1 MTDTLTSQN
10 WLDHTKKIW
19 GLLMQFAVFI
29 LGIAGTFLLP
39 PPGWA
44 SSSGDKTVVR
54 LGQFI
59 VAVLV
64 GLIFL
69 LVQKWNKKKHT
80 KRWALLTIMFLV
92 LSVGAFFVYQQL
104 LDTRTCQY
112 DGHAVVIGTQYT
124 EATQTYINDESPG
137 ATCEKLLKDNPT
149 GTVDEIWTRDSINR
163 SRYVLA
169 GGYISTLPLL
179 TICIIAV
186 VQALYCSQAK
196 PNRQKDP

>member
-1 MTDTLTSQN
+1 MPETLTSRN
-10 WLDHTKKIW
+10 WLGHTKKIW
-19 GLLMQFAVFI
+19 VLLMQFAVFI
-29 LGIAGTFLLP
+29 LGIAGSFVLP

-59 VAVLV
+59 VTVLV

-80 KRWALLTIMFLV
+80 KRWALLTITFLV
-92 LSVGAFFVYQQL
+92 LSVAMFFVYQRL

-112 DGHAVVIGTQYT
+112 DGHPVVIGTHYT
-124 EATQTYINDESPG
+124 EEAQTYIKEESPG
-137 ATCEKLLKDNPT
+137 ATCESLLKDYT
-149 GTVDEIWTRDSINR
+149 GSVEDIWTRNSINK

-196 PNRQKDP
+196 PRR